1 MVLTEYGDIFS
12 TWTIYLRTSESVQRL
27 GALRFYGVRE
37 SVKRRTITK
46 YDVAGCFSTRRDDT
60 NKGSE
65 VPGWV
70 SFRRVFRRRSSS
82 SLINFACL
90 MMCEEKKEGRG
101 EENQR
106 EFTVAKHASLSPKFS
121 YIITIIHDESLFF
134 GGKTPPRSDRDRI
147 SDGDVSSHRSSVLGC
162 PPNFLWKRG
171 QCRLKERI

>member
-1 MVLTEYGDIFS
+1 MD
-12 TWTIYLRTSESVQRL
+12 YLSEDEWVSPALGCSPFLWCSGERETSHYYQIWCRRL
-27 GALRFYGVRE
+27 FLHPPRQHEQGE
-37 SVKRRTITK
+37 
-46 YDVAGCFSTRRDDT
+46 RD
-60 NKGSE
+60 SR
-65 VPGWV
+65 V
-70 SFRRVFRRRSSS
+70 SFRPLRRKSSS

-106 EFTVAKHASLSPKFS
+106 KFTDVAKHASLSPKFS

-134 GGKTPPRSDRDRI
+134 GGKTPPPRSNRDRI

-171 QCRLKERI
+171 QCRL